1 MKEYTIQLHDKEN
14 GICTATINNVENLQR
29 SAFLESTVRLYHLN
43 QFGREFKTFK
53 EYEDWL
59 LQIEVPQGAIKEKIA
74 TAVNPS
80 HYQEYFILSDQELPD
95 LQWLEAMS
103 RTAKFYSNPDMFLG
117 GIELMIRGYLD
128 RSGKKDNVAQELLK
142 ASWYLRYSAAYILN
156 GKKPIRIEDIDNI
169 LKGVE

>member
-1 MKEYTIQLHDKEN
+1 MKEYTIQLYDKET
-14 GICTATINNVENLQR
+14 GHVFGVIHDVRNLR
-29 SAFLESTVRLYHLN
+29 EAPFAHYKVKLYCLN
-43 QFGREFKTFK
+43 EFDREFKTLK
-53 EYEDWL
+53 EYQEWL
-59 LQIEVPQGAIKEKIA
+59 TQMRISEGSVESSIA
-74 TAVNPS
+74 SAVNPS
-80 HYQEYFILSDQELPD
+80 HYQEYFVLSDQELPD

-103 RTAKFYSNPDMFLG
+103 RTAKFYNNPDMFLG

-156 GKKPIRIEDIDNI
+156 GKKPIRIEDVDNI